1 MNMNTSV
8 PQETEFRGFWAE
20 GYNQGLRSKEEVDAL
35 VERARKANIN
45 ALIVQMRKRG
55 DAHYFSLYEPFATN
69 VQQGFDVLEYLIE
82 QAHNG
87 TPRIEIHVWVNSH
100 PLWPGSSWP
109 DSPEHVLNRFPE
121 IQTEDVDGNR
131 RTEVGYAGDWGHP
144 RTNDWFYRVL
154 MDIVRRYEVDGI
166 HFDYIRYTGEKWGYN
181 PVSIE
186 RFNTF
191 HNRTGKPEQADPLW
205 KQWRRDQVTQVV
217 RKIYLGAITLKPQI
231 KVSAALI
238 TWGDGPKDTGDW
250 VNKAAYRSVFQDWQ
264 SWLKEGILDM
274 GVPMIYY
281 NQANERHQ
289 DFYRNWIT
297 FLKDHQQGR
306 FSVVGIG
313 NYLNSVD
320 NTFVQVDLAREP
332 SPAGNRAAGIN
343 FFSYAATQGSGTEEG
358 VKWND
363 DNFYGAL
370 LQKFPAWTPVPPM
383 PWKLHSTTGH
393 LKGTV
398 LHADHLLWVDGATVE
413 LARDGTTVRTLTTD
427 GTGFY
432 GAVHLEPGVYSITV
446 RPRNAPSRYAARVL
460 VSPGLVTSVNFLIG
474 EETVQV
480 VRMVQSLQTLPD
492 NTRVTLLDK
501 VVVKGTHSF
510 GDEAHI
516 PADWIQIRDLL
527 GGESVAV
534 ELGDTRIPW
543 VAGDVVAVQ
552 GTLTKDGTGKPVILQ
567 ATVQLLGSEK

>member
-1 MNMNTSV
+1 MNMSI
-8 PQETEFRGFWAE
+8 PQEPEFRGFWAE

-35 VERARKANIN
+35 VERARKANMN

-82 QAHNG
+82 RAHNG
-87 TPRIEIHVWVNSH
+87 TPRIEVHVWVNAH

-109 DSPEHVLNRFPE
+109 NEPEHVLNRFPE

-154 MDIVRRYEVDGI
+154 MDIVRRYDVDGI

-181 PVSIE
+181 PVSVE
-186 RFNTF
+186 RFNRF

-217 RKIYLGAITLKPQI
+217 RKIYLGAVALKPRI

-281 NQANERHQ
+281 NQANERYR

-306 FSVVGIG
+306 IGVIGIG

-320 NTFVQVDLAREP
+320 NTFVQIDWAREP
-332 SPAGNRAAGIN
+332 SPTGNQAAGIN
-343 FFSYAATQGSGTEEG
+343 FFSYAATQGTGTEEG

-370 LQKFPAWTPVPPM
+370 LQKFPGWAQVPPM
-383 PWKLHSTTGH
+383 PWKEHPTTGH

-398 LHADHLLWVDGATVE
+398 LHAADLSWIDGAVVE
-413 LARDGTTVRTLTTD
+413 IARDGATVRTLTTD

-446 RPRNAPSRYAARVL
+446 RLPNAPSVYAGRVL
-460 VSPGLVTSVNFLIG
+460 VSPGLVTTVNFLAG
-474 EETVQV
+474 EDKGQRVRTLQGLKDLKVNTTV
-480 VRMVQSLQTLPD
+480 TLP
-492 NTRVTLLDK
+492 DK
-501 VVVKGTHSF
+501 VVVQGTKELGSQ
-510 GDEAHI
+510 
-516 PADWIQIRDLL
+516 IQVRDLL
-527 GGESVAV
+527 GGETVAV
-534 ELGDTRIPW
+534 EVKDMKVPW
-543 VAGDVVAVQ
+543 VRGDVVTIQ
-552 GTLTKDGTGKPVILQ
+552 GILTKDRLGKPVIQQ
-567 ATVQLLGSEK
+567 AMVQLVGSEK

>member
-8 PQETEFRGFWAE
+8 PQEPEFRGFWAE

-35 VERARKANIN
+35 VERARKANMN

-69 VQQGFDVLEYLIE
+69 VQSGFDVLAYLIE

-87 TPRIEIHVWVNSH
+87 TPRLEVHVWVNSH

-109 DSPEHVLNRFPE
+109 SEPEHVLNRFPE
-121 IQTEDVDGNR
+121 IQTEDADGNR
-131 RTEVGYAGDWGHP
+131 RTEVGYSGDWGHP

-154 MDIVRRYEVDGI
+154 MDIVRRYDVDGI

-181 PVSIE
+181 PVSVE
-186 RFNTF
+186 RFNAF
-191 HNRTGKPEQADPLW
+191 HHRSGKPEPADPLW

-217 RKIYLGAITLKPQI
+217 RKIYLGAVALKPQI

-238 TWGDGPKDTGDW
+238 TWGDGPKDTDDW

-281 NQANERHQ
+281 NQANERYRE
-289 DFYRNWIT
+289 FYRNWIT
-297 FLKDHQQGR
+297 FLKDHQQGKIG
-306 FSVVGIG
+306 VIGIG
-313 NYLNSVD
+313 NYLNSLD
-320 NTFVQVDLAREP
+320 NTFIQIDLAREP
-332 SPAGNRAAGIN
+332 SPSGNRAAGLN

-363 DNFYGAL
+363 DAFYPAL
-370 LQKFPAWTPVPPM
+370 TQKFPGWASVPLM
-383 PWKLHSTTGH
+383 TWKQHPTTGH

-398 LHADHLLWVDGATVE
+398 LQAAGLSWVDGATVE
-413 LARDGTTVRTLTTD
+413 IVRDGSPVKMLTTD

-432 GAVHLEPGVYSITV
+432 GAVHLQPGIYSIMVRAPGV
-446 RPRNAPSRYAARVL
+446 PSQHVGRVL
-460 VSPGLVTSVNFLIG
+460 VSPGLVTSVNFLVG
-474 EETVQV
+474 QSKMQTVRTLQGL
-480 VRMVQSLQTLPD
+480 QSLPVKTLVTLP
-492 NTRVTLLDK
+492 DK
-501 VVVKGTHSF
+501 VVVEGTKEL
-510 GDEAHI
+510 GGQI
-516 PADWIQIRDLL
+516 RIRDLL
-527 GGESVAV
+527 GGEAITV
-534 ELGDTRIPW
+534 EIGESKVPW
-543 VAGDVVAVQ
+543 VAGDVVTIQ
-552 GTLTKDGTGKPVILQ
+552 GILAQDRAGKSVIQ
-567 ATVQLLGSEK
+567 KAIVQLVGSEK